1 MYRVLVIED
10 KPGEADRLRQMISE
24 YGEDR
29 DLEFQVVW
37 ARTAV
42 ELPEERRA
50 FDLIFMDIGL
60 PGING
65 MEAAEMLRTFDS
77 ETPLI
82 FVTDLAQY
90 AVKGYQVDALDFI
103 IKPVQY
109 YDFALRMDRAMRFV
123 KRNDRGRLS
132 IMTREGIRIFSL
144 SDLVYVD
151 VLDHNLNYHLA
162 GGETLSLRGSLSKVG
177 GELLSQDFVRISVSC
192 LVNMAHI
199 QSVQRDAVRVSNGD
213 VLYFSRPKRKAALTR
228 ITDYLG
234 GSF

>member
-1 MYRVLVIED
+1 M
-10 KPGEADRLRQMISE
+10 
-24 YGEDR
+24 
-29 DLEFQVVW
+29 
-37 ARTAV
+37 
-42 ELPEERRA
+42 
-50 FDLIFMDIGL
+50 
-60 PGING
+60 
-65 MEAAEMLRTFDS
+65 
-77 ETPLI
+77 
-82 FVTDLAQY
+82 TDLAQY

-162 GGETLSLRGSLSKVG
+162 GGETLSLRGSLSKVE

>member
-177 GELLSQDFVRISVSC
+177 
-192 LVNMAHI
+192 
-199 QSVQRDAVRVSNGD
+199 
-213 VLYFSRPKRKAALTR
+213 
-228 ITDYLG
+228 
-234 GSF
+234 